1 MNISFTFRH
10 MDGSD
15 AIKSHTEEKLAK
27 LQKFLRQAMTGHVT
41 VSIEGL
47 DAIADVQIQAG
58 GSSFHAKERSSDMY
72 ASIDLVVDKIERQIH
87 DNKASN
93 VARKHGAMSAGE
105 FAVVAERESQ
115 RGTRG

>member
-15 AIKSHTEEKLAK
+15 AIKTHAQDKLAK
-27 LQKFLRQAMTGHVT
+27 LQKYLRQAMTGHVT
-41 VSIEGL
+41 VSVEGL
-47 DAIADVQIQAG
+47 DAVADIRIQAG
-58 GSSFHAKERSSDMY
+58 GLNFHAHERSSDMY
-72 ASIDLVVDKIERQIH
+72 ASIDMVVDKIERQIH
-87 DNKASN
+87 EAKSSN

-115 RGTRG
+115 RGVRG